1 MVVSKARRRVLGVV
15 GSGNASH
22 EEKAAAL
29 ALGELAIDAGF
40 RVVTGGLG
48 GVMEAASK
56 GARRSAKYVEGD
68 VIGVIPGADVSE
80 ANAYC
85 DIVIPTG
92 IGHARNVVVV
102 STADVVVAV
111 GGSAGTLSEIA
122 FAWQCGKP
130 IVGLELPGWS
140 GVLANQQ
147 LDSRRRDVVHGAE
160 TPEVA
165 IATALRLLGVGRA
178 VSTIAKIP

>member
-68 VIGVIPGADVSE
+68 VIGVIPGADASA

-92 IGHARNVVVV
+92 IGYARNVVVV

-122 FAWQCGKP
+122 LAWQFGKP
-130 IVGLELPGWS
+130 IVGLEMPGWS
-140 GVLANQQ
+140 GVLANSQV
-147 LDSRRRDVVHGAE
+147 DSRRRDVVHGAE
-160 TPEVA
+160 TPELA
-165 IATALRLLGVGRA
+165 IETALKLSGGGE
-178 VSTIAKIP
+178 

>member
-1 MVVSKARRRVLGVV
+1 V

-29 ALGELAIDAGF
+29 LVGELAVDAGF
-40 RVVTGGLG
+40 RIVTGGLG

-56 GARRSAKYVEGD
+56 GARRSEKYAEGD
-68 VIGVIPGADVSE
+68 IIAVIPGTDAAE

-92 IGHARNVVVV
+92 IGYARNVVVV
-102 STADVVVAV
+102 SSADVVVAV

-122 FAWQCGKP
+122 LAWQFGKP
-130 IVGLELPGWS
+130 IVGLEMPGWS

-147 LDSRRRDVVHGAE
+147 VDSRRRDVVHGAE
-160 TPEVA
+160 TPELA
-165 IATALRLLGVGRA
+165 IETALRLLEHA
-178 VSTIAKIP
+178 S

>member
-1 MVVSKARRRVLGVV
+1 MVDSKARRRILGVI

-29 ALGELAIDAGF
+29 AVGELAIDAGF
-40 RVVTGGLG
+40 RIVSGGLG
-48 GVMEAASK
+48 GVMEDASK
-56 GARRSAKYVEGD
+56 GARRSKAYVEGD
-68 VIGVIPGADVSE
+68 VIGVIPGADASE
-80 ANAYC
+80 ANTYC

-92 IGHARNVVVV
+92 MGHARNVVVV
-102 STADVVVAV
+102 STADVVVAI

-122 FAWQCGKP
+122 LAWRCGKP

-147 LDSRRRDVVHGAE
+147 VDSRRRDVVHGAE

-165 IATALRLLGVGRA
+165 IETALRLLGTAKRA
-178 VSTIAKIP
+178 Q